1 MGRIVARPL
10 VLFTLIGLI
19 WGTASQGSAKT
30 YDPDQGACQVE
41 TIRTTFRANLLPWQ
55 DQPEAVQQR
64 LRALQA
70 AMTLDTLKSCQAR
83 GLLSPEQVGTLIREL
98 GLSTSPPAGAAPSTP
113 DSQSPT
119 RP

>member
-10 VLFTLIGLI
+10 VLFTLFGLI
-19 WGTASQGSAKT
+19 CGTASQGAAKT

-41 TIRTTFRANLLPWQ
+41 TIRRTFRANLLPWQ
-55 DQPEAVQQR
+55 DQHESVQQR
-64 LRALQA
+64 LRILQA

-83 GLLSPEQVGTLIREL
+83 GLLSQEQVGTLIREL
-98 GLSTSPPAGAAPSTP
+98 GLATSPPAGAAPSPP